1 MASIQDENSNY
12 ALVKDELGD
21 LLLQIL
27 LHSKIAEEHNHFA
40 IVDVIDSL
48 KSKLIERHPHVFG
61 DVKLDSAEEVEKQ
74 WETIKQKDNSQSI
87 FDDINSK
94 LPSITRAFKT
104 QRKAKKLN
112 LSYADYEEALSDLLS
127 EVKELE
133 EAKKLE
139 DRKSEIGDVLFSI
152 INVLNQILPITHS
165 EIDDSLSQLKNIS
178 KKINTTNLSNTNTSL
193 QLAYWIKQ
201 IPLIYY
207 PAGLHSSAIRFK
219 NSLQE
224 NSKSHVII
232 ENVIETCHNGIVS
245 WEKQSN
251 VQPILLQGMDDN
263 LSLIHI

>member
-1 MASIQDENSNY
+1 MNEFDELVGIVKKLREECPWDMEQTHESLSRHLIEEAYELLDALASIQEEDSYY
-12 ALVKDELGD
+12 AQVKDELGD

-27 LHSKIAEEHNHFA
+27 LHSKIAEENNHFA

-152 INVLNQILPITHS
+152 INVCRYLEADPEIQLNKSTQRFI
-165 EIDDSLSQLKNIS
+165 ERAQYVEKYIDKDSDIDKLWQEA
-178 KKINTTNLSNTNTSL
+178 KKTL
-193 QLAYWIKQ
+193 
-201 IPLIYY
+201 
-207 PAGLHSSAIRFK
+207 
-219 NSLQE
+219 
-224 NSKSHVII
+224 
-232 ENVIETCHNGIVS
+232 
-245 WEKQSN
+245 EK
-251 VQPILLQGMDDN
+251 
-263 LSLIHI
+263 

>member
-1 MASIQDENSNY
+1 MNEFDELVGIVKKLRAECPWDMEQTHESLSRHLIEEAYELLDALASIQEEDSNY
-12 ALVKDELGD
+12 AQVKDELGD

-27 LHSKIAEEHNHFA
+27 LHSKIAEENNHFA

-74 WETIKQKDNSQSI
+74 WETIKQKDSSQSI

-152 INVLNQILPITHS
+152 INVCRYLEADPEIQLNKSTQRFI
-165 EIDDSLSQLKNIS
+165 ERAQYVEKYIDKDSDIDKLWQEA
-178 KKINTTNLSNTNTSL
+178 KKTL
-193 QLAYWIKQ
+193 
-201 IPLIYY
+201 
-207 PAGLHSSAIRFK
+207 
-219 NSLQE
+219 
-224 NSKSHVII
+224 
-232 ENVIETCHNGIVS
+232 
-245 WEKQSN
+245 EK
-251 VQPILLQGMDDN
+251 
-263 LSLIHI
+263 

>member
-1 MASIQDENSNY
+1 MNEFDELVDIVKKLREECPWDMEQTHESLSRHLIEEAYELLDALASIQEEDLNY
-12 ALVKDELGD
+12 VQVKDELGD

-27 LHSKIAEEHNHFA
+27 LHSKIAEESNHFA

-74 WETIKQKDNSQSI
+74 WETIKQKDSTISI
-87 FDDINSK
+87 FEDINSK

-152 INVLNQILPITHS
+152 INVCRYLEADPEIQLNKSTQRFI
-165 EIDDSLSQLKNIS
+165 ERAQYVEKYIDKDSDIDKLWQEA
-178 KKINTTNLSNTNTSL
+178 KKTL
-193 QLAYWIKQ
+193 
-201 IPLIYY
+201 
-207 PAGLHSSAIRFK
+207 
-219 NSLQE
+219 
-224 NSKSHVII
+224 
-232 ENVIETCHNGIVS
+232 
-245 WEKQSN
+245 EK
-251 VQPILLQGMDDN
+251 
-263 LSLIHI
+263 

>member
-1 MASIQDENSNY
+1 MNEFDELVDIVKKLREECPWDMEQTHESLSRHLIEEAYELLDALASIQEEDLNY
-12 ALVKDELGD
+12 VQVKDELGD

-27 LHSKIAEEHNHFA
+27 LHSKIAEENNHFA

-74 WETIKQKDNSQSI
+74 WETIKQKDSSQSI
-87 FDDINSK
+87 FNDINSK

-152 INVLNQILPITHS
+152 INVCRYLEADPEIQLNKSTQRFI
-165 EIDDSLSQLKNIS
+165 ERAQYVEKYIDKDSDIDKLWQEA
-178 KKINTTNLSNTNTSL
+178 KKTL
-193 QLAYWIKQ
+193 
-201 IPLIYY
+201 
-207 PAGLHSSAIRFK
+207 
-219 NSLQE
+219 
-224 NSKSHVII
+224 
-232 ENVIETCHNGIVS
+232 
-245 WEKQSN
+245 EK
-251 VQPILLQGMDDN
+251 
-263 LSLIHI
+263 

>member
-1 MASIQDENSNY
+1 MNEFDELVDIVKKLREECPWDMEQTHESLSRHLIEEAYELLDALASIQEKDSNY
-12 ALVKDELGD
+12 AQVKDELGD

-27 LHSKIAEEHNHFA
+27 LHSKIAEENNHFA

-152 INVLNQILPITHS
+152 INVCRYLEADPEIQLNKSTQRFI
-165 EIDDSLSQLKNIS
+165 ERAQYVEKYIDKDSDIDKLWQEA
-178 KKINTTNLSNTNTSL
+178 KKTL
-193 QLAYWIKQ
+193 
-201 IPLIYY
+201 
-207 PAGLHSSAIRFK
+207 
-219 NSLQE
+219 
-224 NSKSHVII
+224 
-232 ENVIETCHNGIVS
+232 
-245 WEKQSN
+245 EK
-251 VQPILLQGMDDN
+251 
-263 LSLIHI
+263 

>member
-1 MASIQDENSNY
+1 MNEFDELVGIVKKLREECPWDMEQTHESLSRHLIEEAYELLDALASIQEEDLNY
-12 ALVKDELGD
+12 AQVKDELGD

-27 LHSKIAEEHNHFA
+27 LHSKIAEENNHFA

-152 INVLNQILPITHS
+152 INVCRYLEADPEIQLNKSTQRFI
-165 EIDDSLSQLKNIS
+165 ERAQYVEKYIDKDSDIDKLWQEA
-178 KKINTTNLSNTNTSL
+178 KKTL
-193 QLAYWIKQ
+193 
-201 IPLIYY
+201 
-207 PAGLHSSAIRFK
+207 
-219 NSLQE
+219 
-224 NSKSHVII
+224 
-232 ENVIETCHNGIVS
+232 
-245 WEKQSN
+245 EK
-251 VQPILLQGMDDN
+251 
-263 LSLIHI
+263 